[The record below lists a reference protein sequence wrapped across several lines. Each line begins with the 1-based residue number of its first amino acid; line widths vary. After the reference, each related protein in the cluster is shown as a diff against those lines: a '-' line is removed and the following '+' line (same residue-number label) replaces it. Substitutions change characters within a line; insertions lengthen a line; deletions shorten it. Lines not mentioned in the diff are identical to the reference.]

1 MPRQTLLARNG
12 KTRIRVVAGILRD
25 DNGCVL
31 IAERIGDQAF
41 AGLWEFPGGKIKD
54 GEESLSALKREIDE
68 ELGIEILQPTLF
80 MSLDHDYPD
89 GSVSID
95 FYLINDWSNKPE
107 GRDGQ
112 ALRWV
117 SPDALEEDL
126 LLPAD
131 GPVIRALR
139 QHQQVSKC

>member
-1 MPRQTLLARNG
+1 MPRQTFLA
-12 KTRIRVVAGILRD
+12 RIRVVAGILRD
-25 DNGCVL
+25 DDGRVL

-41 AGLWEFPGGKIKD
+41 AGLWEFPGGKIRD
-54 GEESLSALKREIDE
+54 GEEGLSALKREIDE
-68 ELGIEILQPTLF
+68 ELGIEIFQPVLVV
-80 MSLDHDYPD
+80 SLEHDYPD
-89 GSVSID
+89 RSVCID
-95 FYLINDWSNKPE
+95 FYLINEWSNTTE
-107 GRDGQ
+107 GRNGQ

-139 QHQQVSKC
+139 QL

>member
-1 MPRQTLLARNG
+1 M
-12 KTRIRVVAGILRD
+12 TRVRVVAGILRD

-41 AGLWEFPGGKIKD
+41 AGLWEFPGGKIRD
-54 GEESLSALKREIDE
+54 GEASLSALKREIDE

-89 GSVSID
+89 RSVSID
-95 FYLINDWSNKPE
+95 FYLINDWSNTH
-107 GRDGQ
+107 GQ

-117 SPDALEEDL
+117 SPDALEEDF

-139 QHQQVSKC
+139 QL

>member
-54 GEESLSALKREIDE
+54 DEESLSALRREIDE

-89 GSVSID
+89 RSVSID
-95 FYLINDWSNKPE
+95 FYLIKDWSNTPE

-117 SPDALEEDL
+117 SPDALEEDS
-126 LLPAD
+126 LLPVD

-139 QHQQVSKC
+139 QL